1 MTYHVMY
8 YDSFS
13 MEWEPSGQEMDN
25 LEEAI
30 AERDRKN
37 AELDRDTVD
46 CGEHYGVINLDIG
59 LEEQCPLRELRDKFG
74 IPKPWK
80 DIFKK

>member
-37 AELDRDTVD
+37 AKLDRDIVD

-59 LEEQCPLRELRDKFG
+59 LEEQCPLCELRDKFG
-74 IPKPWK
+74 ILKPEK
-80 DIFKK
+80 RHLH

>member
-59 LEEQCPLRELRDKFG
+59 LEEQCPLSQLRDKFG
-74 IPKPWK
+74 IPKPEK
-80 DIFKK
+80 RHLHE